1 MTIATT
7 FDSTRG
13 QQGWASAL
21 WGFGAGTGEACIAA
35 RQSEA
40 GPPHAS
46 SVATTRPAMYFFA
59 IARPLLQASDHRLC
73 DEHHTTS

>member
-7 FDSTRG
+7 FESTRG
-13 QQGWASAL
+13 QQAWASAL
-21 WGFGAGTGEACIAA
+21 WGLGAGMGAASIAA
-35 RQSEA
+35 RQSEV

-59 IARPLLQASDHRLC
+59 IAGPLLQASDHR
-73 DEHHTTS
+73 